1 MAFIDDLKEGREAVA
16 VVGLGYVGLPLALE
30 FAKQV
35 KTIGFD
41 VNEQRITELREGR
54 DTNNET
60 AGDELSRAKHLELT
74 SDPSRIRDARFVVVA
89 VPTPIT
95 RNKRPDLGY
104 LESASSTVGKN
115 LAEGS
120 TVVFESTVYPGVTED
135 VCVPIL
141 EKCSGFVFGRDFR
154 VGYSPER
161 INPGD
166 TEHTITN
173 VVKVVSGSDAATLE
187 TVADVYSLVVKAG
200 VYRAESIKCAE
211 AAKVIENTQR
221 DLNIALMNELAII
234 FHKMGIDTL
243 SVLRAAGTKWNFI
256 RMYPGL
262 VGGHC
267 IGVDPY
273 YLTYKAE
280 ELGYHPQ
287 VILAGRR
294 INDEMGKYVAEQ
306 TVKLL
311 INSDKTVKGA
321 TVLVFGITFKEN
333 VSDTRNSRVIDII
346 SELKE
351 YGVRVVACDPL
362 ADPKAVDHEY
372 GIELTEYS
380 ADIRADAV
388 IVAVNHAAFRKDLNP
403 RILKKHLSCKGAGG
417 VVVDVK
423 GVFEPGAFDGQGV
436 IYWRL

>member
-1 MAFIDDLKEGREAVA
+1 
-16 VVGLGYVGLPLALE
+16 
-30 FAKQV
+30 
-35 KTIGFD
+35 
-41 VNEQRITELREGR
+41 
-54 DTNNET
+54 
-60 AGDELSRAKHLELT
+60 
-74 SDPSRIRDARFVVVA
+74 
-89 VPTPIT
+89 
-95 RNKRPDLGY
+95 
-104 LESASSTVGKN
+104 
-115 LAEGS
+115 
-120 TVVFESTVYPGVTED
+120 
-135 VCVPIL
+135 
-141 EKCSGFVFGRDFR
+141 
-154 VGYSPER
+154 
-161 INPGD
+161 
-166 TEHTITN
+166 
-173 VVKVVSGSDAATLE
+173 
-187 TVADVYSLVVKAG
+187 
-200 VYRAESIKCAE
+200 
-211 AAKVIENTQR
+211 
-221 DLNIALMNELAII
+221 MNELAII

-351 YGVRVVACDPL
+351 YGVQVVACDPL

-388 IVAVNHAAFRKDLNP
+388 ILAVNHAAFKKDLTP
-403 RILKKHLSCKGAGG
+403 RILKKHLSCRGEGG

-423 GVFEPGAFDGQGV
+423 GVFEPGAFDDPGV